1 MKYTKSSFK
10 ENPRTF
16 SKSSITQGISRLKK
30 RLRNLYRKEN
40 FKPKI
45 KPITKTLQDELYQLK
60 SKSFKSWLN
69 NALKLFSKYLI
80 ESICKIKQYLNYIL
94 KIIAILLI
102 FSNLQKNCYEILY
115 TKKTTSKT
123 ATTEFLSKI
132 PNRKKISNEQFHLC
146 EAKSL

>member
-45 KPITKTLQDELYQLK
+45 KPITKSLQDELYQLK
-60 SKSFKSWLN
+60 TKQPKV
-69 NALKLFSKYLI
+69 AKLG
-80 ESICKIKQYLNYIL
+80 
-94 KIIAILLI
+94 
-102 FSNLQKNCYEILY
+102 
-115 TKKTTSKT
+115 
-123 ATTEFLSKI
+123 
-132 PNRKKISNEQFHLC
+132 RKML
-146 EAKSL
+146 